1 MLAPLPP
8 YSLAQCGA
16 THPPAY
22 IFLCHSSRRSHSSPS
37 SPDMNSI
44 VKSDL
49 RCVLGRFSLSHF
61 LNSVRNASSSLLKLK
76 SMRRPLTPVR
86 QIRGRPVRR
95 CAILTY
101 FSKSLAH
108 DDGEVQNARKTAGR
122 PCGRPRM
129 PSTPWP

>member
-61 LNSVRNASSSLLKLK
+61 LNSVRNASSSLLKVK

-95 CAILTY
+95 CALLTY

-108 DDGEVQNARKTAGR
+108 DDVELQNARDTTRAAVR
-122 PCGRPRM
+122 WPH
-129 PSTPWP
+129 TPL